1 MSKDPQQNRQ
11 TRLVFL
17 IPIIAFVAFAA
28 IAGAALFGTLSGTRN
43 NDQLPSVLI
52 GKLAPDLPIT
62 PLNEDM
68 AKPLDQFQGQA
79 VLLNFMASWCA
90 PCRAE
95 LPALALLSEEVA
107 VIGVAYKDKHQD
119 TTTFLETYG
128 NPYQAIWMDY
138 DGAVGRSYGLY
149 GVPETYLIDGNGK
162 IILRHAGP
170 VFRDVID
177 TIIRPA
183 LANLSEAE

>member
-1 MSKDPQQNRQ
+1 MSTDPQQNNRI
-11 TRLVFL
+11 RLVFL
-17 IPIIAFVAFAA
+17 IPIIAFVGFAA

-128 NPYQAIWMDY
+128 NPYQAVWMDY

-183 LANLSEAE
+183 LAKLSEAE

>member
-17 IPIIAFVAFAA
+17 IPIIAFLGFAV
-28 IAGAALFGTLSGTRN
+28 IAGAALFGTLFGTRN